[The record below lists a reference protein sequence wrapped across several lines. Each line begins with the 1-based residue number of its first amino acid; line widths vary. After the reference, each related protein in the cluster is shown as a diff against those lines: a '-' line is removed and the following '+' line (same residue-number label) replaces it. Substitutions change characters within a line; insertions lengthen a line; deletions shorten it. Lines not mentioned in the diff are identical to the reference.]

1 MRNLIIDLRQ
11 VPSRNKA
18 IGLHWQVAQ
27 ATSLVNVVVEMS
39 TASGTNHQ
47 GKKIMAS
54 RDTNLSFCDRNI
66 HGERQ
71 VGLHHNLGMF
81 CPVYTRV
88 DCSSGGFM
96 GGK

>member
-11 VPSRNKA
+11 VPSGSKA

-54 RDTNLSFCDRNI
+54 RGTNLSFCDRNI

-71 VGLHHNLGMF
+71 VGLDHNLGMF
-81 CPVYTRV
+81 FLVYTHSR
-88 DCSSGGFM
+88 
-96 GGK
+96 